1 MIPRQEITAVLQ
13 KRIDNRL
20 AAMKRREVSLVE
32 RRPKAPDFAPAVD
45 AAARRFEG
53 GTGLRPANMPFGF
66 AGLQDGHLPSPSDP
80 TRPSRPTRLANEAET
95 NAAAVLSERFAKPP
109 ENAQR
114 FVAMD
119 DRLAIAFHAY
129 REPQEGGR
137 LYFRIA
143 IQPRT
148 DKPMP
153 VLPKDLLL
161 VQDSSASLAEER
173 LYFSR
178 LALADAISQL
188 GASDRFNVLAFS
200 DQSTLCF
207 PTWVPVNE
215 TNRATARTF
224 IGALRSTGET
234 DLFASLQRMLDIPRD
249 PERPL
254 VVVMVTDGRPTA
266 GRLASTEIIGAFT
279 KLNDGALSIFGFGTH
294 ARANTYLLDMLT
306 YCNRGETRLNRA
318 SRWTLQKEITD
329 FVASVRQ
336 PVMHDIRFA
345 FDAASGSE
353 VYPKQTTS
361 LYADRPLE
369 IFGSCAGDVRELALH
384 MRGRAGGSDYDAVI
398 QLDVARDAQAGEVE
412 LRTRWAW
419 QRMYHVIGLYAR
431 DPKPLYRKAME
442 RLNADYGIPIPYG
455 NEMGR

>member
-1 MIPRQEITAVLQ
+1 
-13 KRIDNRL
+13 
-20 AAMKRREVSLVE
+20 
-32 RRPKAPDFAPAVD
+32 
-45 AAARRFEG
+45 
-53 GTGLRPANMPFGF
+53 
-66 AGLQDGHLPSPSDP
+66 
-80 TRPSRPTRLANEAET
+80 
-95 NAAAVLSERFAKPP
+95 
-109 ENAQR
+109 
-114 FVAMD
+114 
-119 DRLAIAFHAY
+119 
-129 REPQEGGR
+129 
-137 LYFRIA
+137 
-143 IQPRT
+143 
-148 DKPMP
+148 
-153 VLPKDLLL
+153 
-161 VQDSSASLAEER
+161 
-173 LYFSR
+173 
-178 LALADAISQL
+178 
-188 GASDRFNVLAFS
+188 
-200 DQSTLCF
+200 
-207 PTWVPVNE
+207 
-215 TNRATARTF
+215 
-224 IGALRSTGET
+224 
-234 DLFASLQRMLDIPRD
+234 
-249 PERPL
+249 
-254 VVVMVTDGRPTA
+254 MVTDGRPTA

-336 PVMHDIRFA
+336 PVMHDIHFA